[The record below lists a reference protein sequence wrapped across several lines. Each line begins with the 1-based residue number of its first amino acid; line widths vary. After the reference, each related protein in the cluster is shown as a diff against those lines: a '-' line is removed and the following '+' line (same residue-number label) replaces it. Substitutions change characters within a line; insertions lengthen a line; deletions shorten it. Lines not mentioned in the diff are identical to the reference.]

1 MKRIDLAKW
10 CTFGVVGTILV
21 LVLGAYAIVSAA
33 LPRRSGD
40 VRVEGLAAPL
50 TIELDAHAIPRIR
63 STSFEDALRGEG
75 YMHAQERFFQMD
87 LLRRSAA
94 GELAALL
101 GQRAAALDA

>member
-10 CTFGVVGTILV
+10 CTLGVMGTILV
-21 LVLGAYAIVSAA
+21 LVIAAYVIVSAA
-33 LPRRSGD
+33 LPRRSGNA
-40 VRVEGLAAPL
+40 RIEGLAAPL
-50 TIELDAHAIPRIR
+50 AVELDAHAIPRIR
-63 STSFEDALRGEG
+63 GSSFTDALRGEG

-101 GQRAAALDA
+101 GQRAASL